1 MSPFEHANGA
11 AGDALSPE
19 ARDAPF
25 PAGTVAPVTARDPRL
40 RRRRPRRGGCG
51 GDRGRRHPRDA
62 AGPRRRREAEGRQAA
77 ARARPRRPRR
87 RPRADAPPCPDA
99 LRRQTLRRGEAAGRA
114 RSEPGRPG
122 RLLLRRLP
130 GSSLPALETLGRQH
144 ARDSFVALHLGL
156 ARFWAG
162 DTPGAVEAWRRADR
176 VQPDTLSALRAE
188 DLLHPS
194 YFPGHPTFVP
204 GFAFPAA
211 IAKLAPPAQFRE
223 LERQAR
229 NGDADAKIL
238 YGIALQKLGRQVS
251 ARRAFDRRR
260 ACAPEDPEPALAAA
274 VAASTRRI
282 SRASFSRLG
291 PLARRFPHAA
301 TVRFHLGL
309 LLLWVGQVPE
319 AKTPA

>member
-1 MSPFEHANGA
+1 MTARTRVYAGVALAAAAAAAIVVGGTLATRQDREGVAKPKAGKPQLELDLGVRDDAHARTLRRVQTLY
-11 AGDALSPE
+11 DAKRYDE
-19 ARDAPF
+19 AKQL
-25 PAGTVAPVTARDPRL
+25 VARDPSL
-40 RRRRPRRGGCG
+40 
-51 GDRGRRHPRDA
+51 
-62 AGPRRRREAEGRQAA
+62 EGRVAYLF
-77 ARARPRRPRR
+77 
-87 RPRADAPPCPDA
+87 ADW
-99 LRRQTLRRGEAAGRA
+99 
-114 RSEPGRPG
+114 
-122 RLLLRRLP
+122 P
-130 GSSLPALETLGRQH
+130 GSSLPAIETLGRQH

-176 VQPDTLSALRAE
+176 IQPDTLSALRAE

-223 LERQAR
+223 LERRAR

-251 ARRAFDRRR
+251 ARRAFDEAARL
-260 ACAPEDPEPALAAA
+260 APNDPEPAVAAA
-274 VAASTRRI
+274 VARFDKANLS
-282 SRASFSRLG
+282 ASFSRLG
-291 PLARRFPHAA
+291 PLARRFPHAS

-319 AKTPA
+319 AKRQLNLAVGAGPKTALGREAKRFLIRLESSGTG